1 MSHWNQRLIVT
12 RLKPSYVNI
21 GVGVRTCLPYRV
33 LRLIPVLLFALLL
46 AKVAPAATLQQLSM
60 DQMNQLATS
69 VVRARVTGSSA
80 DFATSGASSTIYTH
94 YKLAVSE
101 VWKGTATTEVELP
114 GGDVNGVKQTFP
126 GVPELRVGGE
136 YILFLWKSPSTGI
149 IHTLG
154 LTQGI
159 FEIATGADGS
169 AVVNRKQSGEVM
181 LDASGHR
188 VSDRAIS
195 MKLADLRSRVRV
207 AR

>member
-1 MSHWNQRLIVT
+1 MSRI
-12 RLKPSYVNI
+12 
-21 GVGVRTCLPYRV
+21 
-33 LRLIPVLLFALLL
+33 LRLIPVLLFAL
-46 AKVAPAATLQQLSM
+46 AVQAATLQQLSM

-80 DFATSGASSTIYTH
+80 DFAATAGSPTIYTH

-101 VWKGTATTEVELP
+101 VWKGAATAEVELP
-114 GGDVNGVKQTFP
+114 GGDVNGVKQSFP

-149 IHTLG
+149 VHTLG

-169 AVVNRKQSGEVM
+169 AVVNRKRSGEVM

-188 VSDRAIS
+188 VSDKAIS
-195 MKLADLRSRVRV
+195 MKLGDLKSRVRV
-207 AR
+207 SK

>member
-1 MSHWNQRLIVT
+1 M
-12 RLKPSYVNI
+12 
-21 GVGVRTCLPYRV
+21 
-33 LRLIPVLLFALLL
+33 PVILL
-46 AKVAPAATLQQLSM
+46 AIGAAIVVNAVNAATLQQLSM

-80 DFATSGASSTIYTH
+80 DFAATAGSPTIYTH

-101 VWKGTATTEVELP
+101 VWKGAAPTEVELP
-114 GGDVNGVKQTFP
+114 GGDVNGVKQSFP

-149 IHTLG
+149 VHTLG

-169 AVVNRKQSGEVM
+169 VVASRKQSGEIM

-188 VSDRAIS
+188 VSEQAIS
-195 MKLADLRSRVRV
+195 MKLSDLKSR
-207 AR
+207 AGASK